1 MNVQYPKITGQ
12 SSEEQL
18 KQIRSYLYQLAEQ
31 LNMETGSNNGE
42 RISLHATLGR
52 NDRGGGS
59 QGDGAE
65 VAAGTPGSTF
75 NQIKS
80 LIIKSA
86 EIVDAYSEEIKNR
99 LTGHYVAQSEYGT
112 YKQEVNAAL
121 EGNAEKIEQNY
132 SNLQTITGQLKWVN
146 DTKATIRS
154 GMLFEV
160 GEKERE
166 ELEKLGQTFSDGT
179 PIYGIEIGQTSE
191 TTVDGET
198 VATFSKFARFTS
210 YGMTLY
216 KKDGTLVAW
225 FTDAGMHVPDAT
237 IHKTLT
243 VGGFQEK
250 VDADGGTV
258 ERWVGK

>member
-18 KQIRSYLYQLAEQ
+18 RQIRSYLYQLAEQ
-31 LNMETGSNNGE
+31 LNMESGTQTVGMIHQSAALTASFTQRSQSGSAEGTG
-42 RISLHATLGR
+42 
-52 NDRGGGS
+52 
-59 QGDGAE
+59 
-65 VAAGTPGSTF
+65 GTPGSTF

-86 EIVDAYSEEIKNR
+86 EIVEAYSEEIKRR
-99 LTGHYVAQSEYGT
+99 LTGYYVAQSDYGT
-112 YKQEVNAAL
+112 YQQEVNAAIQ
-121 EGNAEKIEQNY
+121 GNAERIDQNY
-132 SNLQTITGQLKWVN
+132 DNVQAITGQLEWVN

-160 GEKERE
+160 GENEKD
-166 ELEKLGQTFSDGT
+166 ELEALGQSFASGT

-191 TTVDGET
+191 TKVDGET

-225 FTDAGMHVPDAT
+225 FTDAGMHVPVAT
-237 IHKTLT
+237 IHDTLT